1 MRLYSL
7 LLAKNSLC
15 FSLGSV
21 GQNISLQRQDECVI
35 WIFFLL
41 LLLMHSLMLLINL
54 FFHSQFMKRE
64 LHEISLKITK
74 VNDGP
79 YGYY

>member
-1 MRLYSL
+1 MLYGFL
-7 LLAKNSLC
+7 
-15 FSLGSV
+15 
-21 GQNISLQRQDECVI
+21 
-35 WIFFLL
+35 LL

-54 FFHSQFMKRE
+54 FFHSQFMRRE

-79 YGYY
+79 YGYYLIIIYI

>member
-1 MRLYSL
+1 MCYM
-7 LLAKNSLC
+7 
-15 FSLGSV
+15 
-21 GQNISLQRQDECVI
+21 D
-35 WIFFLL
+35 FFLL

>member
-1 MRLYSL
+1 MLYGFL
-7 LLAKNSLC
+7 L
-15 FSLGSV
+15 
-21 GQNISLQRQDECVI
+21 
-35 WIFFLL
+35 LL

-54 FFHSQFMKRE
+54 FFHSQFMRRE

-79 YGYY
+79 YGYYLIIIYI